1 MNTFANYIVDDFPKI
16 KVIFGNNIKNNDD
29 YKKFEDDWLKC
40 YEYKKKF
47 IFIFDTSNVGMINI
61 KYMYRLTLFIKSL
74 KKKIINNP
82 NNFNYLQYS
91 IIIVNNFYIKHLLNL
106 TFMIQKPVAPVY
118 IIDKKYNFEK
128 LYYNLKNNEII
139 NDDEVIYISN

>member
-1 MNTFANYIVDDFPKI
+1 
-16 KVIFGNNIKNNDD
+16 
-29 YKKFEDDWLKC
+29 
-40 YEYKKKF
+40 
-47 IFIFDTSNVGMINI
+47 
-61 KYMYRLTLFIKSL
+61 MYRLTLFIKSL